1 MLYKIVIA
9 ILKPIFY
16 FLFRIKV
23 INRENIPEGAA
34 VVCVNHTSMMD
45 VVYIAVAF
53 GLKESFAFMGKKE
66 LFKNPILGR
75 IFKALGAFPVD
86 RGTADLGTIRNSIS
100 ALKAGKKLLIFPEG
114 TRVKG
119 GAENSDEVKSGIA
132 MIALR
137 ASAPMLPVY
146 LSTKKRLFRKT
157 FVKIGNPVTPEKREG
172 TSSENYKRISTEVF
186 DSILAM
192 GEREI

>member
-1 MLYKIVIA
+1 MFYKVIIA

-23 INRENIPEGAA
+23 VNRENIPEGAA

-45 VVYIAVAF
+45 VVFIAVAF
-53 GLKESFAFMGKKE
+53 GVKETFAFMGKKE
-66 LFKNPILGR
+66 LFKNPILR
-75 IFKALGAFPVD
+75 WLFKAVGAFPVD
-86 RGTADLGTIRNSIS
+86 RGTADLGTIRNSIT
-100 ALKAGKKLLIFPEG
+100 ALKDGKKLLIFPEG

-119 GAENSDEVKSGIA
+119 GAENSDDVKSGIA

-146 LSTKKRLFRKT
+146 LSTKKRLFRRT
-157 FVKIGNPVTPEKREG
+157 YVIIGEPVIPEKREG
-172 TSSENYKRISTEVF
+172 TSAENYRRISTEVF
-186 DSILAM
+186 DYILAL
-192 GEREI
+192 GESGI